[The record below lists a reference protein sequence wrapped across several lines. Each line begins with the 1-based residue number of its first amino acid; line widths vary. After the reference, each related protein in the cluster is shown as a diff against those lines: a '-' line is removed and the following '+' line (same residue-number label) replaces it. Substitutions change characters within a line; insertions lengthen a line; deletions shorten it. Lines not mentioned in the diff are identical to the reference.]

1 MVQTSFDLINGYIH
15 IDSSNILMNVTLRQL
30 RAFIAVAEAQHF
42 TRAADAISLS
52 QSAISTLVRQL
63 EANLGLKLFDR
74 HTRRIQL
81 TSAGAEILPLARKAV
96 EDLDS
101 VIGSSTQL
109 KTLGRGRVS
118 VAVAAVHAALAIP
131 RVLGEYCAANPGV
144 KVVIHDVAQ
153 SKVLEMVRSG
163 EVDFGLG
170 TTSGRRDDLST
181 RLLWREAYVAILPH
195 GHPLAG
201 KRELTW
207 RDIKDEPIIGPRF
220 DNPIR
225 EQIDFELSR
234 EDIVLNR
241 KHVVDLPLTM
251 LGMVEGGMGISI
263 MTPSMRRVVHALG
276 LVMKPLNR
284 PSVQGDVSLI
294 FLPDRSLS
302 PAARGLFELIFS
314 QRNSIAKI

>member
-163 EVDFGLG
+163 EVDFGLFEEKG
-170 TTSGRRDDLST
+170 AVG
-181 RLLWREAYVAILPH
+181 
-195 GHPLAG
+195 AG
-201 KRELTW
+201 FLE
-207 RDIKDEPIIGPRF
+207 
-220 DNPIR
+220 
-225 EQIDFELSR
+225 
-234 EDIVLNR
+234 
-241 KHVVDLPLTM
+241 
-251 LGMVEGGMGISI
+251 VEGQ
-263 MTPSMRRVVHALG
+263 LG
-276 LVMKPLNR
+276 C
-284 PSVQGDVSLI
+284 GG
-294 FLPDRSLS
+294 FG
-302 PAARGLFELIFS
+302 AG
-314 QRNSIAKI
+314 